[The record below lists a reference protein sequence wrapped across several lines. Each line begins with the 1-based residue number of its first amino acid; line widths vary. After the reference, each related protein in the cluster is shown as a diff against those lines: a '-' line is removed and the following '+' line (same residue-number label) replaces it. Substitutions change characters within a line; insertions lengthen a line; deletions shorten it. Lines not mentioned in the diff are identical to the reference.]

1 MWDEATMSNKL
12 ALEAVECTFQ
22 DIRESSMLQGGIA
35 MVFCGDF
42 YQTLPVDCGGTQAN
56 EVDVCF

>member
-1 MWDEATMSNKL
+1 MSNKL